1 MELSL
6 STSIIAG
13 AYIELIEFALFN
25 VYLLVCLLE
34 IHYLLSTMNIFVVI
48 DNIIIV
54 MAALMSPSIP
64 NTHATDVAYMYR
76 VWAPKEAAAIVHY

>member
-1 MELSL
+1 
-6 STSIIAG
+6 
-13 AYIELIEFALFN
+13 
-25 VYLLVCLLE
+25 
-34 IHYLLSTMNIFVVI
+34 MNIFVVI